1 MNKVDP
7 FLREVIRY
15 AFDAIADNTKFNG
28 ASVLSSGGTVSFFSD
43 INVTGNTT
51 VVVTADMHISVLGV
65 TGNDVSVAT
74 LSMAQSAISNIDDA
88 IAIVDNRRA
97 NLGAISNRFN
107 HTIDNLTNVVAN
119 TEAAKSRIV
128 DADYATET
136 TALTRNSILQQ
147 AATSMIAQANASKS
161 SVLTLIQ

>member
-1 MNKVDP
+1 MYH
-7 FLREVIRY
+7 LTS
-15 AFDAIADNTKFNG
+15 DNTKFNG
-28 ASVLSSGGTVSFFSD
+28 ASILSSGGVLSFFSD
-43 INVTGNTT
+43 IDVTGNTA
-51 VVVTADMHISVLGV
+51 VIATADMHISVLGV

-74 LSMAQSAISNIDDA
+74 LSMAQSAITNIDAA

-97 NLGAISNRFN
+97 SVGAISNRFN
-107 HTIDNLTNVVAN
+107 HTIDNLTNVIAN

-147 AATSMIAQANASKS
+147 AATSMIAQANANKTYILSLIS
-161 SVLTLIQ
+161 S